1 MYGAEELGVYV
12 HVPFCVRKC
21 VYCDFYS
28 IASESRKK
36 EYLSSLLRELAD
48 ARSAFPGCATT
59 LYFGGGTP
67 SRLGIEEFG
76 EVISAVR
83 SLYALDAGAEITVE
97 VNPDDATPLFFS
109 GLAAL
114 GVNRVSVG
122 VQWVDEDVLH
132 FLSNLHLLPIR
143 RYFWTERKVGSRNM

>member
-12 HVPFCVRKC
+12 HVPFCARKC

-28 IASESRKK
+28 VANESGKR
-36 EYLSSLLRELAD
+36 EYISSLLRELAD

-76 EVISAVR
+76 EVINAVR

-97 VNPDDATPLFFS
+97 VNPDDATPSFFT

-122 VQWVDEDVLH
+122 VQSVDV
-132 FLSNLHLLPIR
+132 SVRSI
-143 RYFWTERKVGSRNM
+143 V